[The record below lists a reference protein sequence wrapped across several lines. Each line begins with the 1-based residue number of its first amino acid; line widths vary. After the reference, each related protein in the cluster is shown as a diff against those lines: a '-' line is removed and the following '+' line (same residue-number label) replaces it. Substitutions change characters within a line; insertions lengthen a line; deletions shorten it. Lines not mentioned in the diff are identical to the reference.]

1 MSIKRSYFKNGL
13 ILLHILFA
21 IVGLYIYLFNYR
33 LSENLLIQKTLNKQ
47 FILAKAGSSSV
58 ENLLKNVQNQL
69 SSFIFSFARINES
82 SQIDKDAT
90 RAEFIGYMQRAQLP
104 VNGIALYDEKGTL
117 TIIENRQDIRIGEN
131 QDFSQTAFIK
141 WSKNPVNKDKT
152 FISTPYVGTAGAS
165 IGKIIIIIA
174 EPIYFGNAYKGTLAI
189 RLLVND
195 FTNAFISPLISSS
208 DEDTFVLDRH
218 GVVIA
223 GNKNLINQNLFTYA
237 QQQNWSLHKDF
248 TNKLKLALR
257 TDSIQ
262 TTWTFQN
269 PKEKSKLL
277 LVGVSKIDIPNTDKD
292 LYMIVTTSKEGIT
305 TSLRPLLGYG
315 LVWLGFGVFTTI
327 LGGLIVILLR
337 TSE

>member
-21 IVGLYIYLFNYR
+21 IIGLYIYLFNYR
-33 LSENLLIQKTLNKQ
+33 LSENILVQKTLNKQ
-47 FILAKAGSSSV
+47 LILAKAGSFSV
-58 ENLLKNVQNQL
+58 ENLFKNVQNQL
-69 SSFIFSFARINES
+69 SSFTFSFARINES

-90 RAEFIGYMQRAQLP
+90 RAEFIGYMQRSQLP
-104 VNGIALYDEKGTL
+104 VNGIALYDEKGIL

-131 QDFSQTAFIK
+131 QDFSQTALIK

-152 FISTPYVGTAGAS
+152 FISTPYIGTVGAS
-165 IGKIIIIIA
+165 AGKIIIIIA
-174 EPIYFGNAYKGTLAI
+174 KPIYFGNVYKGTLAV

-195 FTNAFISPLISSS
+195 FIDAFIYPLNIST
-208 DEDTFVLDRH
+208 DEDTFVLDKH

-223 GNKNLINQNLFTYA
+223 GNKTLTNKNLFTYA
-237 QQQNWSLHKDF
+237 QQQNWSLHEDF
-248 TNKLKLALR
+248 TNKLGLALK
-257 TDSIQ
+257 TNNTQ

-292 LYMIVTTSKEGIT
+292 LYMIVTTSKDGIT
-305 TSLRPLLGYG
+305 ASLRPLLGYG
-315 LVWLGFGVFTTI
+315 LIWLGFGVFTTI